1 MIEADANELLRWAE
15 EEIKKEEREE
25 AQLLRSEILAHQNT
39 LIIIGCLLANIV
51 VATLL
56 PSYTVAWIAASF
68 FLYVFAPLIMLIPTE
83 GGKDLLPDKE
93 ELERYIAIIRDYGF
107 LKDTKTLGHVIWN
120 VFFINSQSLA
130 IGYCV
135 IFLIDIVFSS
145 VSGFFTATL
154 PQVTAFQV
162 ILQSI
167 VIILFFIG
175 IWKYKPYSPHFVDTV
190 HQMHNRLRSRMK
202 EAWKVILV
210 LGGIS
215 AGLSL
220 LVVMAMLLPGFILGE
235 VVKAP
240 DVVNA
245 ITIVPIAL
253 IFISQLAVLRYLQGV
268 YSKEL
273 ALRLITQ
280 KVQSLRRIQD
290 DLHRVMSVRDSEMP
304 EAGASDGPVS
314 INELQRLY
322 VRTRIYT
329 TKRHTLFGYLPVYMV
344 IPDFSLIIGKESI
357 PMTDWS
363 VPMSDTLIE
372 E

>member
-15 EEIKKEEREE
+15 EEMKREKQEE
-25 AQLLRSEILAHQNT
+25 ALLFKSEIMAHQNT
-39 LIIIGCLLANIV
+39 LIIIVCLLVNIV

-56 PSYTVAWIAASF
+56 PNYTVAWIAASF
-68 FLYVFAPLIMLIPTE
+68 FLYVLAPLIMLVPTD
-83 GGKDLLPDKE
+83 GGKEFLPQKD
-93 ELERYIAIIRDYGF
+93 ELERYFAIIRDYGF
-107 LKDTKTLGHVIWN
+107 LKDTKTLGQVIWN

-135 IFLIDIVFSS
+135 IFLIDIIFSS
-145 VSGFFTATL
+145 VSGFFTGTL
-154 PQVTAFQV
+154 PQVTAVQV

-167 VIILFFIG
+167 VIIVFFTG
-175 IWKYKPYSPHFVDTV
+175 IWKYKPYSPHFVDSV
-190 HQMHNRLRSRMK
+190 HQMHERLRSRMK
-202 EAWKVILV
+202 EAWKIILV

-245 ITIVPIAL
+245 ITAFPIAL

-280 KVQSLRRIQD
+280 KVQSLKKIQRDLRRVISTSD
-290 DLHRVMSVRDSEMP
+290 KELPESDPSE
-304 EAGASDGPVS
+304 GLLNF
-314 INELQRLY
+314 NELQRHYLK
-322 VRTRIYT
+322 TRLYT
-329 TKRHTLFGYLPVYMV
+329 TKRHSLFGYLPVYMV
-344 IPDFSLIIGKESI
+344 VPNFSLIIGKGSI